1 MKTLSI
7 IIPTYNM
14 ASLLPQCLDSI
25 MLTPSLAAVEAI
37 VVNDGSRDASL
48 RIAREYQSRYP
59 DVIRVIDKP
68 NGNYGS
74 TINAALPVARG
85 EYVRILD
92 ADDSFDGGLLADYI
106 AFLRRNSGTD
116 MIVSPFIEVRRH
128 SERRVGYDIYSR
140 QLYGCDR
147 SYDAERI
154 FADGTIRFF
163 MMHSVCYR
171 TALLREMN
179 YRQSEGISYTDQE
192 WVFYPLFRV
201 ATVAF
206 ADMPLYR
213 YNLAREGQTM
223 DAAVQLRS
231 IGQLVQVTSNMADYF
246 AAEDKSGMSETRTN
260 FLREIV
266 RNRIRV
272 VLRKYLLDMPDDVF
286 AGAGFDEVYSRMR
299 SLAGDCGIEAIGV
312 PVNNMLRVDLLARWL
327 RCGRRYPSA
336 VRWMLRSADSMMAL
350 VHGAIFRRGA

>member
-1 MKTLSI
+1 MKILSI

-25 MLTPSLAAVEAI
+25 LLTPSLAAVEAI

-74 TINAALPVARG
+74 TINAAMPVVRG

-92 ADDSFDGGLLADYI
+92 ADDCFDGGLLADYI
-106 AFLRRNSGTD
+106 AFLRRNSGVD
-116 MIVSPFIEVRRH
+116 MIVSPFIELRRR
-128 SERRVGYDIYSR
+128 SERRVDYDIYSR
-140 QLYGCDR
+140 QLYECGR
-147 SYDAERI
+147 RYDAERI

-163 MMHSVCYR
+163 MMHSVSYR
-171 TALLREMN
+171 TELLRGMN

-192 WVFYPLFRV
+192 WIFYPLFGV

-206 ADMPLYR
+206 ADIPLYR

-231 IGQLVQVTSNMADYF
+231 IGQLVQVTSNMAEYF
-246 AAEDKSGMSETRTN
+246 VTADKSGLSESRLG
-260 FLREIV
+260 FLRETV
-266 RNRIRV
+266 RNRIRI
-272 VLRKYLLDMPDDVF
+272 VLRKYLLDMPDDAF
-286 AGAGFDEVYSRMR
+286 AAAGFDEIYSRLR
-299 SLAGDCGIEAIGV
+299 GLADSCGIESIDV

-327 RCGRRYPSA
+327 RRGRRYPSA
-336 VRWMLRSADSMMAL
+336 VRRILRSADSFMVL
-350 VHGAIFRRGA
+350 VHGVMFRRGA